1 MNYGLTKTR
10 VRLAGGAAILA
21 LSAGAAMAQEGVE
34 QVVVSST
41 RLQAAGFDAPTPTT
55 VISAADLQAQAKPN
69 VFDSLKDLP
78 ALQGSTGATAQAGT
92 TTNGLLG
99 LSALGMR
106 ALSPLRTL
114 TLVDGQRMVAANLN
128 GVVDVSMVPQMLIQR
143 VDVVTGGASASW
155 GSDAVA
161 GVVNFIID
169 KKFEG
174 FKANIFGGGSGYGD
188 MGNLTIQAAAG
199 TSFAGGRG
207 HFETSVEY
215 SYNDGLLPRYPQ
227 TLQHTALPGNIGG
240 RNLSR
245 QSGTSSYSADNTTP
259 AGQPRNYYGPLRQQV
274 NFAAN
279 GLVTSGPKRFT
290 TFGANGQAYPLD
302 LAGNCFK
309 DAANN
314 LQGGINNSCFGT
326 PSDPGNQIDT
336 HEFTQGLVNPLTRGS
351 IYGRVSYDL
360 TSDTEVYATLIY
372 SGVRTEN
379 TPAQGNS
386 DKSGTI
392 KCDNAYLPSTGL
404 FGSGLNALET
414 QAQCLAAYNPSFN
427 QSGVNAPGT
436 ANFANV
442 AGQTGFGFGSNW
454 ANIFTNQNMHIY
466 RQTRRAVIGGD
477 GGFSLF
483 GKDWRWDSYFEH
495 GESDTSIKI
504 YNMPL
509 SNAPVDPAT
518 GLVNANL
525 SRFNLSQDAVNV
537 NGNIVCRNTVAQAY
551 GCVPWN
557 PFGSDPI
564 NPGAQA
570 YFDNQNGQGGSTNG
584 NNVIMTQRQ
593 EAFSFSVNGSPFE
606 TWAGPVAVAAGYE
619 YREEHYSQR
628 ADPYAGGINYP
639 GYGLNGVG
647 TSSTPPTVTEPCTD
661 PFVDCG
667 LSTFG
672 NIGAYNAGNY
682 HSGRGTYHVNEAFVE
697 FGVPILNDQFWGK
710 IDLDI
715 AGRHAR
721 YSTAGDA
728 NTWKVGVTWDTPIPG
743 VRLRA
748 LQSRDIRAPNLSELS
763 PPVAGANGSFN
774 NNFTK
779 NPTPQNILGVIAGNI
794 NLKPEKAQTT
804 EVGLVWQPDFIP
816 GFQASIDYYRIGVRG
831 AILALGSQ
839 NIEDLCYFSE
849 IGQIPKTSPDQCSTQ
864 FIRTANNIQQ
874 SAANPGGPATGSGIV
889 PSQVFAI
896 VGPTFNAATV
906 TTDGFD
912 FEAGYQFDLQDY
924 DVPGTF
930 VFRSLVNHT
939 SKYILDS
946 GIPGTQRNSE
956 LVGNV
961 SAGNNGS
968 TYNGYGGAI
977 LNWKIQETQSYQND
991 VWGIDLTER
1000 WLSGGITTNRNTLV
1014 CVPGTCPA
1022 PTVQTPTINYNKVS
1036 PMFYLDVGMNW
1047 NYSERTQ
1054 FYTKID
1060 NIANTRPPDIGSQDN
1075 NQVLYDVI
1083 GRMFRVGVR
1092 FNQ

>member
-1 MNYGLTKTR
+1 MNFGLNKTR
-10 VRLAGGAAILA
+10 VRLASGAALLA
-21 LSAGAAMAQEGVE
+21 LSAGGAMAQEGVE

-55 VISAADLQAQAKPN
+55 VISAADLEAQAKPN

-78 ALQGSTGATAQAGT
+78 ALQGSTGASSQAGST
-92 TTNGLLG
+92 SSGLIG
-99 LSALGMR
+99 LSAIGMR
-106 ALSPLRTL
+106 GLSPLRTL
-114 TLVDGQRMVAANLN
+114 TLVDGQRVVAANLN

-188 MGNLTIQAAAG
+188 MGNITIQAAAG
-199 TSFAGGRG
+199 TSFAGGRA
-207 HFETSVEY
+207 HIETSVEY
-215 SYNDGLLPRYPQ
+215 SYSDGLLPRYPQ
-227 TLQHTALPGNIGG
+227 GDQHTALPGNIDG
-240 RNLSR
+240 RTLSY
-245 QSGTSSYSADNTTP
+245 QSGTSNYSSIGTTP
-259 AGQPRNYYGPLRQQV
+259 AGAPMSFYGPLRQQV
-274 NFAAN
+274 NFAAY
-279 GLVTSGPKRFT
+279 GLITGGPKRFT
-290 TFGANGQAYPLD
+290 TFGSNGQAYPLA

-309 DAANN
+309 DASNN

-326 PSDPGNQIDT
+326 ASNPGDQVNT
-336 HEFTQGLVNPLTRGS
+336 HEFTQGLINPLTRGD
-351 IYGRVSYDL
+351 IYARVSYDIAP
-360 TSDTEVYATLIY
+360 DTEVYATLNY

-404 FGSGLNALET
+404 FGPGLNPAET
-414 QAQCLAAYNPSFN
+414 NAACLALYPTNSVPFGS
-427 QSGVNAPGT
+427 
-436 ANFANV
+436 NFAN
-442 AGQTGFGFGSNW
+442 
-454 ANIFTNQNMHIY
+454 ILTNQNMHIY
-466 RQTRRAVIGGD
+466 RQTRRFVVGGD
-477 GGFSLF
+477 GGFNVF
-483 GKDWRWDSYFEH
+483 GKDWRWESYFEH

-518 GLVNANL
+518 GLVNPLL
-525 SRFNLSQDAVNV
+525 SRFNLSQDAVFN
-537 NGNIVCRNTVAQAY
+537 NSGNIVCRNTVAQAY

-564 NPGAQA
+564 NAGAQA

-584 NNVIMTQRQ
+584 NNVIMSNRQ
-593 EAFSFSVNGSPFE
+593 EAFSFSVNGAPIE
-606 TWAGPVAVAAGYE
+606 DWAGPVAVALGYE

-628 ADPYAGGINYP
+628 ADPYAAGI
-639 GYGLNGVG
+639 
-647 TSSTPPTVTEPCTD
+647 SASTPATFTEPCTD

-667 LSTFG
+667 QTSFG

-682 HSGRGTYHVNEAFVE
+682 HNGRGTYHVNEAFLEV
-697 FGVPILNDQFWGK
+697 GVPLLNDQFWGK
-710 IDLDI
+710 ADLDV

-728 NTWKVGVTWDTPIPG
+728 NTWKVGLTWDTPIPG
-743 VRLRA
+743 IRLRA
-748 LQSRDIRAPNLSELS
+748 LQSRDIRAPNLSELL
-763 PPVAGANGSFN
+763 PPQQGANGSFSN
-774 NNFTK
+774 DFTQ
-779 NPTPQNILGVIAGNI
+779 NPTSQNIIGITRGNI
-794 NLKPEKAQTT
+794 LLKPEKAQTT

-831 AILALGSQ
+831 AITSLGSQ
-839 NIEDLCYFSE
+839 TVEDLCYFSE
-849 IGQIPKTSPDQCSTQ
+849 TGVIPKNGQCSTDL
-864 FIRTANNIQQ
+864 IRTANNIPQ
-874 SAANPGGPATGSGIV
+874 SATNPGGPLTGSSPV
-889 PSQVFAI
+889 ASNVFAI
-896 VGPTFNAATV
+896 VTQPFNAATIV
-906 TTDGFD
+906 TDGFD
-912 FEAGYQFDLQDY
+912 LEAGYQFDMQDY

-930 VFRSLVNHT
+930 VLRSLINHT

-946 GIPGTQRNSE
+946 GVPGTQRNSE

-961 SAGNNGS
+961 SNGGNGS
-968 TYNGYGGAI
+968 SYNGYGGAI
-977 LNWKIQETQSYQND
+977 LNWKLQETESYQND
-991 VWGIDLTER
+991 VWGFDLTER
-1000 WLSGGITTNRNTLV
+1000 WLSGAITTNRNTLV
-1014 CVPGTCPA
+1014 CAPGTCPA
-1022 PTVQTPTINYNKVS
+1022 PTVQTPTINYNRVS
-1036 PMFYLDVGMNW
+1036 SMFYLDVGMNW

-1060 NIANTRPPDIGSQDN
+1060 NVANKRPPDIGSQDN

-1092 FNQ
+1092 FNH